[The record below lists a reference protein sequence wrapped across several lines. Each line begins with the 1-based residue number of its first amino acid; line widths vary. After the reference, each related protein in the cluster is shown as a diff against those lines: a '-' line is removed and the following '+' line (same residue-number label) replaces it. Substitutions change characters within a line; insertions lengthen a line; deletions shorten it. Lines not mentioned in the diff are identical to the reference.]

1 MLSAVLLAASCL
13 SDDDTD
19 NNFTYYNDTAITSF
33 TLGKLKRTVHT
44 KAKSTFD
51 DKGNPKDS
59 FYTVEVDGSAYKF
72 SIDQLAGKIYNL
84 DSLPKGT
91 DTTKVICNVF
101 SKKSG
106 LIVIKDVDSDTLRYY
121 NKADSINFG
130 QEREFQVY
138 STGGSIHR
146 KYMVKINVHS
156 ELPDSFAW
164 RDRGNQ
170 QTFAAAKN
178 MRATAFG
185 EKMLVMT
192 TDGNQTTIHSSA
204 VNDGASWSTAAN
216 APALDAEA
224 YRNTAVKN
232 GTLYIISGG
241 KLIETGDLHTWATKD
256 MGGNNV
262 PQRLFGAAKTKL
274 YGLTADGKITA
285 SSDNG
290 ATWQAEQLADE
301 DGASFIP
308 TENISMASVT
318 TKSDKNTERLIMTG
332 LRDINTHSADTAAMV
347 WNKLEEYAEG
357 SQSHKWMLLNEENKY
372 RMPAL
377 ANLQTLEYGDKII
390 AIGGKGQ
397 GGSTAKGFAMIY
409 STEDNGLTW
418 HKDELFVL
426 PEAFGNG
433 NSDVFAVAKDK
444 DNCLWIIC
452 GNDGKVWCGRLN
464 KLGWKDNSMSF
475 TE

>member
-13 SDDDTD
+13 SDDTD

-33 TLGKLKRTVHT
+33 TLGTLKRVVYT

-51 DKGNPKDS
+51 DNGNPKDS
-59 FYTVEVDGSAYKF
+59 SYTAELDGSAYKF
-72 SIDQLAGKIYNL
+72 SIDQLAGKIYNT

-91 DTTKVICNVF
+91 DTTKVVCNVY

-106 LIVIKDVDSDTLRYY
+106 TIVIKDAGSDTLRFY

-138 STGGSIHR
+138 TTDGTAHR

-170 QTFAAAKN
+170 AAFAAATD

-185 EKMLVMT
+185 ERMLVMT
-192 TDGNQTTIHSSA
+192 TDGSQTTIRSTA
-204 VNDGASWSTAAN
+204 TTDGATWNVETN

-224 YRNTAVKN
+224 YKNTAVKN
-232 GTLYIISGG
+232 GTLYMISGG
-241 KLIETGDLHTWATKD
+241 KLLETNDLKD
-256 MGGNNV
+256 WTTTDMDGANK
-262 PQRLFGAAKTKL
+262 PIKLFGAAKTKL
-274 YGLTADGKITA
+274 YGLTADGNITA

-290 ATWQAEQLADE
+290 RTWTAEQLADE
-301 DGASFIP
+301 DGKAFIP

-318 TKSDKNTERLIMTG
+318 TETDKDAERLIITG
-332 LRDINTHSADTAAMV
+332 TRDLGTHTADTAAMV
-347 WNKLEEYAEG
+347 WNKIEEYADG
-357 SQSHKWMLLNEENKY
+357 SHNHKWMLLNEENKY

-377 ANLQTLEYGDKII
+377 ANLQTPAYGGKII
-390 AIGGKGQ
+390 ALGGKGQ
-397 GGSTAKGFAMIY
+397 GGSTAKGFGMIY
-409 STEDNGLTW
+409 STQDNGLTW
-418 HKDELFVL
+418 HCDKLIIL
-426 PEAFGNG
+426 PESFSNG
-433 NSDVFAVAKDK
+433 NSNVFATATDK
-444 DNCLWIIC
+444 ENCLWIIC
-452 GNDGKVWCGRLN
+452 GNDGKVWRGRLN
-464 KLGWKDNSMSF
+464 RLGWKDNDLSF